1 MFRKIEKLLLQRL
14 VLNSKKFELVEEL
27 DVKSYMNSVNTL
39 NKIHLIITKEITVNK
54 KLSKSLLKLSLDEKF
69 RNKFVKPVVF
79 NLGEIN
85 DLLLEESKVLRQV
98 NFFSMS
104 FSYLSFILTGKDG
117 YFLRKIRKFKSL
129 SEKEVELNNVFFEL
143 SEELPKR
150 YQLDNKKFK
159 KSWKLLLQLQ
169 KELHKLAKNVG
180 NSRVVKLHAER
191 ILVIISLLQKT
202 ELYEFIKKDVEF
214 IKKKVKYIVD
224 HPKESKLAYAL
235 ATVYIVSPGTFE
247 MTGAVLFF
255 RYLGKYTISKAKK
268 IKKKRLIRKK

>member
-27 DVKSYMNSVNTL
+27 DVKSYTKSVKTL
-39 NKIHLIITKEITVNK
+39 NKLHLVITKEIIVNK
-54 KLSKSLLKLSLDEKF
+54 KLNKSLLKLHMDEKF
-69 RNKFVKPVVF
+69 RNKFVKPIVF
-79 NLGEIN
+79 NLSEIN
-85 DLLLEESKVLRQV
+85 EVLLEESKVLRQV
-98 NFFSMS
+98 NFFSVG
-104 FSYLSFILTGKDG
+104 FSYVSFILSGKDG

-129 SEKEVELNNVFFEL
+129 SEKEVELNHVFFEL

-150 YQLDNKKFK
+150 YQLNNKKFK

-169 KELHKLAKNVG
+169 RELHKLAKNVG
-180 NSRVVKLHAER
+180 NSKVVKLHAER
-191 ILVIISLLQKT
+191 ILVIISSLQKT
-202 ELYEFIKKDVEF
+202 EIYEFIRLDVDY
-214 IKKKVKYIVD
+214 IKTKVKYIVD
-224 HPKESKLAYAL
+224 HPKESKIAYAL

-268 IKKKRLIRKK
+268 IKKKRRRKS